1 MYIDDGRPNL
11 KDIKET
17 VDGKIIEL
25 IEMNWHWDPEKRM
38 TFRNIIPILENL
50 LKIASESPS
59 YINQW
64 LIK

>member
-25 IEMNWHWDPEKRM
+25 IEMNWNWDPEKRM